1 MMKKSLNE
9 VIEIIEMC
17 GNIACVNCKYRTVAG
32 KYCELGD
39 QEGIL
44 DLALD
49 YLKELKRYVEGKR
62 GETELFGTPLNE
74 NVSVRP
80 EGVYCNVCGTR
91 LDLERDD
98 DDEDE

>member
-1 MMKKSLNE
+1 MMKKSLDE

-39 QEGIL
+39 QAGIL

-49 YLKELKRYVEGKR
+49 YLKELKQYVMGEQAKTAAFGKR
-62 GETELFGTPLNE
+62 LSD
-74 NVSVRP
+74 NVAVLP
-80 EGVYCNVCGTR
+80 EGIYCNVCGTR

-98 DDEDE
+98 DEDE